1 MKHSSILL
9 LLFFNL
15 FLLGNAV
22 QRKRALLEGNIK
34 ITTSIHFDEINSYHS
49 YQISS
54 TNPNDNELINKINQI
69 TIDPNIECRSG
80 SSTCPIKATSDGVKT
95 FSFSTELFQQY
106 TVTLIGF
113 EDGNTIEQNI
123 NTVIPVVTPPRSL
136 TEDQNFS

>member
-34 ITTSIHFDEINSYHS
+34 ITTSIYFDEINS

-69 TIDPNIECRSG
+69 TIEPNIECRIG
-80 SSTCPIKATSDGVKT
+80 SSTCPIEATSDGVKT
-95 FSFSTELFQQY
+95 FRFSTEREQQY

-123 NTVIPVVTPPRSL
+123 NIV
-136 TEDQNFS
+136 FSYDSFPSY